1 MGFMWQKRKKLGKGA
16 QLNLSGRGASVSKRV
31 GPVSVSSR
39 GNVGVR
45 LGKGL
50 FFRKK
55 MF

>member
-1 MGFMWQKRKKLGKGA
+1 MGLMWRKSKPLGKSA
-16 QLNLSGRGASVSKRV
+16 RLNLSSSGASVSKRV

-55 MF
+55 LF